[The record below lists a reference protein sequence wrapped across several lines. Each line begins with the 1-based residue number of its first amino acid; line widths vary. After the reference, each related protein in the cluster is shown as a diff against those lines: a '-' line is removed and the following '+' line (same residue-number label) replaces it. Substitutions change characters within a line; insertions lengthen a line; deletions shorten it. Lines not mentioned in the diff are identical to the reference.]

1 MKKVVVYT
9 AIFGKYDA
17 LVEQKKNPNVDFI
30 CFTDRNLKSNT
41 WKIVI
46 VDPLPMGEDYTRNN
60 RFYKILPHIHFPDY
74 EYSIYIDGN
83 MIIKTDIDFLIN
95 KFLSHQFSMACFDH
109 NQTVLDP
116 RNCIYQEY
124 KAILELG
131 KKKGKYKDNITVMNN
146 WIDFLKSEKYPE
158 HNGLLFASVLIRK
171 HHDQNLKKV
180 MEDWWYCV
188 KNYSK
193 RDQLSFNYVAWKN
206 NFVPNT
212 IPGDIRKRNKYV
224 YMLGKHKKNY
234 TYEILKFK
242 IRDFLG
248 IYNK

>member
-1 MKKVVVYT
+1 MS
-9 AIFGKYDA
+9 
-17 LVEQKKNPNVDFI
+17 ENPYF
-30 CFTDRNLKSNT
+30 
-41 WKIVI
+41 
-46 VDPLPMGEDYTRNN
+46 
-60 RFYKILPHIHFPDY
+60 
-74 EYSIYIDGN
+74 
-83 MIIKTDIDFLIN
+83 
-95 KFLSHQFSMACFDH
+95 
-109 NQTVLDP
+109 
-116 RNCIYQEY
+116 
-124 KAILELG
+124 
-131 KKKGKYKDNITVMNN
+131 
-146 WIDFLKSEKYPE
+146 FLKSEKYPE

-171 HHDQNLKKV
+171 HHDENLKKV

-242 IRDFLG
+242 IRDFLDFSKIFLIILLSFASAFIRNSWYTFSSISIFFSSG
-248 IYNK
+248 NFKNSLYKSFIS